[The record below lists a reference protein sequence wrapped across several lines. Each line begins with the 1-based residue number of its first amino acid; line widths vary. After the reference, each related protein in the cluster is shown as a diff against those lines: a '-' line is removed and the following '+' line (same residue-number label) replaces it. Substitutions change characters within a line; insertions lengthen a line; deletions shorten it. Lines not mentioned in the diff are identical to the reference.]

1 VVPRRA
7 WLPWILVL
15 LAPPPLPAQSF
26 CEAVT
31 ADTLVNPT
39 VLGNGTP
46 GSVTTAALQGA
57 LNAGGHIRF
66 NLGPSPA
73 TIVLTATLTIDRA
86 VVLDGGGLVTLSGGD
101 ARRIVQITNTQN
113 QFYAITLQN
122 LAFADANTP
131 TGRGAAIYKA
141 SGGPWQAV
149 SLKLVNDTFRD
160 NDAML
165 TGQDD
170 GGGALYATGMD
181 HVRIATT
188 TFTNNRGS
196 NGGAVYS
203 LGSKRVT
210 IVDSVFAGNQATGT
224 GGNPGNGGNAGA
236 LGVDGADRLLDVCR
250 TRFLGNTSN
259 AFGAGF
265 FSVMYDATSRSRF
278 EDVTFDGNRQL
289 STSQHTGGAY
299 VQGGPFAF
307 ERVSFLRNEAN
318 GYGGLFVGP
327 GASGTIRNGT
337 FVANVARQGL
347 GAAMALT
354 ASSPVTIVNTTI
366 ANNVSTA
373 AFAAGISIGSPNQ
386 LRLTNVILAN
396 NTGGNRFVNWNIQN
410 AAAQDGGGNMQWPAT
425 RPNGGGAET
434 PATPGTTFADPMLAA
449 AAAANGG
456 AVPTIALASTS
467 PARDTGV
474 ATAEVPATD
483 ARGASRNGPPDR
495 GSYEVGVAI
504 SIGDASVTEGSGG
517 TVVMSFP
524 VTLSTTSATTVT
536 VDFATA
542 DGTAK
547 APADYTATS
556 GVVTFLPGETSK
568 TIPVTINGDLLDEP
582 DETFFVNLSNP
593 TGGAVISVRPRRSRT
608 GRARPK

>member
-1 VVPRRA
+1 MRPVRF
-7 WLPWILVL
+7 ICVL
-15 LAPPPLPAQSF
+15 ALLGPLPAGAQSF
-26 CEAVT
+26 CEGVT
-31 ADTLVNPT
+31 ADTLVSPT

-46 GSVTTAALQGA
+46 GSVTTAALQAA

-73 TIVLTATLTIDRA
+73 TIVLTATLTINRA

-101 ARRIVQITNTQN
+101 ARRIIQITNTLN

-122 LAFADANTP
+122 LTFADANTP
-131 TGRGAAIYKA
+131 AGRGAAIYKA
-141 SGGPWQAV
+141 TGGPWQAV

-181 HVRIATT
+181 HVRIGNS

-196 NGGAVYS
+196 NGGGVYS

-210 IVDSVFAGNQATGT
+210 VVDSVFSANQATGT

-236 LGVDGADRLLDVCR
+236 LGVDGGDRLLDVCR

-265 FSVMYDATSRSRF
+265 FSVMYDGTSRSRF

-289 STSQHTGGAY
+289 SASQHSGGAY

-337 FVANVARQGL
+337 FVGNVARQGL
-347 GAAMALT
+347 GAAMAIT
-354 ASSPVTIVNTTI
+354 ASSPVAIVNTTI

-373 AFAAGISIGSPNQ
+373 AFAAGISIGAGNQ

-396 NTGGNRFVNWNIQN
+396 NTGGNIFVNWNIQN
-410 AAAQDGGGNMQWPAT
+410 PASQDGGGNMQWPPT
-425 RPNGGGAET
+425 RPSGGGAET
-434 PATPGTTFADPMLAA
+434 PATPGTVFANPLLAA
-449 AAAANGG
+449 AAADNGG
-456 AVPTIALASTS
+456 AVPTIALTLSS

-474 ATAEVPATD
+474 ATAEVPPTD
-483 ARGASRNGPPDR
+483 ARGVSRIGPPDR
-495 GSYEVGVAI
+495 GSYEVGVTI
-504 SIGDASVTEGSGG
+504 TIGDATVTEGSGG
-517 TVVMSFP
+517 TMVALFP
-524 VTLSTTSATTVT
+524 VTLSNASPVPVT

-542 DGTAK
+542 DGTAT
-547 APADYTATS
+547 APGDYTATS
-556 GVVTFLPGETSK
+556 GVLTFAPGETTK
-568 TIPVTINGDLLDEP
+568 NVPVTISTDLLDEP
-582 DETFFVNLSNP
+582 NETFFVNLSNP
-593 TGGAVISVRPRRSRT
+593 STGAIIAGRP
-608 GRARPK
+608 GPP